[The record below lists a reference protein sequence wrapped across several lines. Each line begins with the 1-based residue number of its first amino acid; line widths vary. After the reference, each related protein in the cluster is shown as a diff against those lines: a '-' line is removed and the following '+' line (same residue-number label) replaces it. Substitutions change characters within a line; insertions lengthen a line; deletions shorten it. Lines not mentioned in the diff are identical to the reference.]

1 MKRIHKTWL
10 IGTLATGLLISG
22 GFVLQHNQAF
32 ANDTDTTTS
41 SVPKKFQDKHRIE
54 KHQAPRGGFDWG
66 KGGGMGGAIDF
77 SSILGIDKAVLKA
90 ELDAGKTLVQIAQE
104 KANLSED
111 ALLAKLTEAETK
123 KIDAALS
130 EGKIKQEQADKLKT
144 GLADRLKKTVEAK
157 PQAMNFDRKPM
168 PRGGNMPNLPMPGG
182 FGVAPKEI
190 AAILGITEEE
200 LATERKAGKSLA
212 EIAAAKGITED
223 QLIAKL
229 KDSLTDELKNFVE
242 RKGGGERPVP
252 QQRGDGGSLGGK
264 PGRGGE
270 HRPAPPSPPSP
281 SEAPAAT

>member
-10 IGTLATGLLISG
+10 IGTLAAGLLISG
-22 GFVLQHNQAF
+22 GFVLQHKQAF
-32 ANDTDTTTS
+32 ANDTNTTPT
-41 SVPKKFQDKHRIE
+41 PKKFQDKHSFER
-54 KHQAPRGGFDWG
+54 HQAPRGGFDFG
-66 KGGGMGGAIDF
+66 KAGGIGGVIDF
-77 SSILGIDKAVLKA
+77 SSILGMDKAALKA
-90 ELDAGKTLVQIAQE
+90 EIDAGKTLVQIAQE

-123 KIDAALS
+123 KIDTALS
-130 EGKIKQEQADKLKT
+130 EGKIKQEQADKLKE
-144 GLADRLKKTVEAK
+144 GLADRLKKIVEAK
-157 PQAMNFDRKPM
+157 PQAMNFDKKPM
-168 PRGGNMPNLPMPGG
+168 PRGGNMPNMPMPGG
-182 FGVAPKEI
+182 VGVAPKEI

-252 QQRGDGGSLGGK
+252 QLRGDGGSFKGK
-264 PGRGGE
+264 PGNGGE
-270 HRPAPPSPPSP
+270 RRQALSATPS
-281 SEAPAAT
+281 AT